1 MQSLRKGP
9 RRACDI
15 AMRTVLD
22 VANTYEDW
30 ARRDD
35 EMANSIIAQL
45 TSYEQETQAHY
56 RYDVSALQEEAEYF
70 RKQAERLREQH
81 RQAAQADG
89 RPC

>member
-1 MQSLRKGP
+1 
-9 RRACDI
+9 
-15 AMRTVLD
+15 MRTVLD

-45 TSYEQETQAHY
+45 SNYEQETQAHY
-56 RYDVSALQEEAEYF
+56 RYDVSALQEEARHF
-70 RKQAERLREQH
+70 REQAERLREQH
-81 RQAAQADG
+81 RRAAEAVE